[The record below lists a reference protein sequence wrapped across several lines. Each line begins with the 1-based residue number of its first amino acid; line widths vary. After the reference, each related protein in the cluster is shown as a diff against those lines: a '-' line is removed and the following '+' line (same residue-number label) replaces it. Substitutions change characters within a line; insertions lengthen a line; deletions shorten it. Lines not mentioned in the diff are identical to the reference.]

1 MAIDSISSGSQTMAL
16 YQQLQSSQAQG
27 APPKPPSAEDMFGK
41 VSKDVDT
48 DGNGISKDEL
58 EAFLEKLQESD
69 SKEDQGKAGL
79 IKKMIQNFDEISS
92 TDGVI
97 TADSFKSNFDMLKP
111 DKMGPPPGGPPMQDP
126 SEITSDQL
134 ISPIDLRV

>member
-1 MAIDSISSGSQTMAL
+1 MAIDSIGSGSQTMAL
-16 YQQLQSSQAQG
+16 YQQLQTSQAKG
-27 APPKPPSAEDMFGK
+27 APPKPPSAEDLFSK

-48 DGNGISKDEL
+48 DGNGITRDEL
-58 EAFLEKLQESD
+58 EDYLEKLESGN
-69 SKEDQGKAGL
+69 SKDDKGKAGL
-79 IKKMIQNFDEISS
+79 IKKMLENFDKIATAEG
-92 TDGVI
+92 TI
-97 TADSFKSNFDMLKP
+97 TADSFKSNFDLLKP